1 MQNFAKVTTT
11 TTDTVTGIF
20 DSNAALFT
28 FNPKEITVDNEDPG
42 FRIIESNQKNKLQSF
57 FKKESEDKYKNLNF
71 WMPPSKWTAT
81 IGVNYY
87 GDYINS
93 AVYKIRKW

>member
-20 DSNAALFT
+20 DANATLFT

-71 WMPPSKWTAT
+71 W
-81 IGVNYY
+81 
-87 GDYINS
+87 
-93 AVYKIRKW
+93 IRPQ